1 MLSPMKS
8 RVVVFGV
15 AALAVLGIGACSGS
29 GGTGAPP
36 ATTIKVGLPSYVTQ
50 VPIITSTTL
59 TVTTTV
65 PGQVGAVP
73 GEQTYTV
80 VGGDLVV
87 RIAKKFCIS
96 AKTLADY
103 NGWAEGITHPIF
115 PGNVIKIPPNSCAP
129 GTKTQTTTGPT
140 AATTAT
146 HTGATTA
153 PPAATSTTF
162 SASAGGTYVVVA
174 GDYLSGIAKKT
185 GTTVAGIVA
194 ANGWKDDTQ
203 LIYPGLKIKLPAKG

>member
-8 RVVVFGV
+8 RVVVLGV

-29 GGTGAPP
+29 GGTGAPA

-50 VPIITSTTL
+50 VPIITSTT
-59 TVTTTV
+59 VAVATTV
-65 PGQVGAVP
+65 PGQVGAVS
-73 GEQTYTV
+73 GEQAYTV

-103 NGWAEGITHPIF
+103 NAWAEGITHPIF
-115 PGNVIKIPPNSCAP
+115 PRDVIKIPPNSCAP

-146 HTGATTA
+146 RRGRC
-153 PPAATSTTF
+153 AARTS
-162 SASAGGTYVVVA
+162 AR
-174 GDYLSGIAKKT
+174 K
-185 GTTVAGIVA
+185 
-194 ANGWKDDTQ
+194 
-203 LIYPGLKIKLPAKG
+203 